1 MAKKVVVFKILFKNN
16 TIGWYRIIEDEKD
29 SEFTEEKKAE
39 LTLEAVKEQ
48 KLNRSTGILT
58 MIDCTNDK
66 KTIIDM
72 SEIVTIGYSLEEFSE
87 K

>member
-1 MAKKVVVFKILFKNN
+1 MGKKVVVFKILFKNN

-29 SEFTEEKKAE
+29 SEFPEEKKAE
-39 LTLEAVKEQ
+39 LALEAVKEQ
-48 KLNRSTGILT
+48 KLNRSTGTLT

-87 K
+87 E